1 MPDSAAVYAKFEE
14 NFREA
19 FFWKIIEHKENMV
32 TSRMARSDGG
42 GIPTQKQLAQLQ
54 QQIDDLQ
61 ANYSLATATEDEHRL
76 AMIEKLQ
83 AEFRA

>member
-1 MPDSAAVYAKFEE
+1 
-14 NFREA
+14 
-19 FFWKIIEHKENMV
+19 MV